1 MSNSVC
7 LLFQSVPCNQWKTD
21 RVVDTVGGGV
31 GSHLAVGAPPLSPTK
46 FRNALSRM
54 NSVPA
59 STTVSSLSAVL
70 DKLTLHQAAQ
80 AQQHRRL
87 ERTQSAPAPAVSSS
101 LVQSVNAAVVN
112 TSRYKTELCRPF
124 EEFGEC
130 KYGEKCQFA
139 HGSHELRSLARHPK
153 YKTELCRTF
162 HTSGYCPYGMRCHF
176 VHGEETRGS
185 MVPPLASIIPKGS
198 AIRPT
203 ALSPAL
209 SLDSPSP
216 ASSLSQSPTLSMSS
230 SFFSSESDIYLADSP
245 TASPTVLTPQHN
257 RPHHNTQPTHT
268 VTITTIH
275 ATQINNCPPSP
286 TDLAEC
292 RLPVFNKLSATN
304 VYRPFGDATSVQ

>member
-1 MSNSVC
+1 
-7 LLFQSVPCNQWKTD
+7 
-21 RVVDTVGGGV
+21 
-31 GSHLAVGAPPLSPTK
+31 
-46 FRNALSRM
+46 M

-70 DKLTLHQAAQ
+70 DKLTLHQTAQ
-80 AQQHRRL
+80 QQQHRRL
-87 ERTQSAPAPAVSSS
+87 ERTQSAPAPAVTS
-101 LVQSVNAAVVN
+101 LVTSVNAAVVN

-139 HGSHELRSLARHPK
+139 HGMAELRSLARHPK

-176 VHGEETRGS
+176 VHGEETRPS
-185 MVPPLASIIPKGS
+185 MAPPISNMIPKTS

-245 TASPTVLTPQHN
+245 TASPTVLTPQQP
-257 RPHHNTQPTHT
+257 RPHHTTPPQHA

-275 ATQINNCPPSP
+275 QTTLNCPPSP
-286 TDLAEC
+286 TEIGEC
-292 RLPVFNKLSATN
+292 RLPVFNKLSASM
-304 VYRPFGDATSVQ
+304 YRAFGDATTVQ